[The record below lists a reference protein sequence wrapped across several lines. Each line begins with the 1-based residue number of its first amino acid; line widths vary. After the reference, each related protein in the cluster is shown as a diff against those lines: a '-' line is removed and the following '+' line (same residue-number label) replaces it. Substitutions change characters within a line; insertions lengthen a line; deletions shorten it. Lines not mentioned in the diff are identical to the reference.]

1 MSAPEAGWVPG
12 GVQRPDDPL
21 LDGQPA
27 VSAPLQPRLPAGG
40 ALVAALGTN
49 IMYLLSSQWAGGH
62 LLGVVGPAE
71 HGPAPPCAGEA
82 GLVVE
87 LAADEEAALQDPL
100 PAHTAAL
107 QRHLAGGW
115 GM

>member
-1 MSAPEAGWVPG
+1 MPG

-27 VSAPLQPRLPAGG
+27 VAAPLQPRLPALG
-40 ALVAALGTN
+40 ALVAALAPTSCT
-49 IMYLLSSQWAGGH
+49 IKPAAGGH

-71 HGPAPPCAGEA
+71 HGPAAGAGEA

-87 LAADEEAALQDPL
+87 LAADQEAALQDPL

-107 QRHLAGGW
+107 QRHLAVGW
-115 GM
+115 VIRETN

>member
-1 MSAPEAGWVPG
+1 MSAPEAGRVPG

-27 VSAPLQPRLPAGG
+27 VSAPLQPRLPARG

-71 HGPAPPCAGEA
+71 HGPAAGAGEA

-87 LAADEEAALQDPL
+87 LAADQEPALQDPL
-100 PAHTAAL
+100 PAHTAPL

-115 GM
+115 DM